1 MVEEKQSAPATQA
14 TDDMPVTEAHD
25 ILYRALGIGKEILI
39 TYPGPAQREATLEE
53 LTLISTTPDGRALR
67 ATPQTATSWLELQ
80 RAAAS
85 ASIVIEVTSA
95 FRSIEYQGQLIK
107 RKLEAGE
114 LLSDILKVNAIP
126 GFSEHHTGE
135 ALDLFSPPQTPLI
148 TAFEHTAAFQWLS
161 AHASNFGFF
170 LSYPRGN
177 PSGFNYEPW
186 HWKFNP

>member
-1 MVEEKQSAPATQA
+1 MNEKRHSSENDKKVSNSRTA
-14 TDDMPVTEAHD
+14 EAND
-25 ILYRALGIGKEILI
+25 ALYRALGIESKILA
-39 TYPGPAQREATLEE
+39 TYPAPAQREATSAE
-53 LTLISTTPDGRALR
+53 LTLFSTTADGRALR
-67 ATPQTATSWLELQ
+67 ATTQTAKSWLKLQ

-107 RKLEAGE
+107 RKLESGE
-114 LLSDILKVNAIP
+114 SLGDILKVNAIP

-135 ALDLFSPPQTPLI
+135 ALDLFSPPQPPLI
-148 TAFEHTAAFQWLS
+148 TAFEETAAFQWLS
-161 AHASNFGFF
+161 GHASNFGFS

-177 PSGFNYEPW
+177 RSGFSYEPW